1 MRFVAGSE
9 ADSPPA
15 TQVRPLVSVVI
26 PVRDRPESVCV
37 AVNSVLAHAGNNIEI
52 VVVDDGSTDGTSA
65 AVGRIADG
73 RVRVVSIPASG
84 VSIARNEGVAA
95 AQAPFIAFLD
105 SDDFVLPGWVD
116 AMVGAAQRGLD
127 VFSCANIERHDR
139 LGDSTLAP
147 TALGA
152 AFGGLTG
159 RFQPG
164 AFGVSR
170 RAFDRAGGYIAGLR
184 HGENTALWMAL
195 GRLQISEP
203 LTVGSVSSAL
213 VVVHRSD
220 RPYDAEKYY
229 ERAIT
234 TLAEVRDMLG
244 RDREVLASHLAIAGV
259 AAGRSG
265 RRWHALQLLGRA
277 IALRPL
283 APIGYAR
290 WCRALVGRR

>member
-1 MRFVAGSE
+1 MRFVAVPE
-9 ADSPPA
+9 ADSHPA
-15 TQVRPLVSVVI
+15 IQVRPLVSVVI
-26 PVRDRPESVCV
+26 PVRNRPESVCV

-52 VVVDDGSTDGTSA
+52 VVVDDGSTDGTST

-73 RVRVVSIPASG
+73 RVRVVPIPASG
-84 VSIARNEGVAA
+84 VSVARNEGVAA
-95 AQAPFIAFLD
+95 ARAQFIAFLD

-116 AMVGAAQRGLD
+116 AMVSAAQRGLD

-170 RAFDRAGGYIAGLR
+170 RAFDAAGGYIAGLR
-184 HGENTALWMAL
+184 HGENTVLWMAL
-195 GRLQISEP
+195 GRLEIAAP
-203 LTVGSVSSAL
+203 LAVGSVSSAL
-213 VVVHRSD
+213 VVVHRRD
-220 RPYDAEKYY
+220 RAYDAEMYY
-229 ERAIT
+229 ESAIT
-234 TLAEVRDMLG
+234 ALAEVGDMLG
-244 RDREVLASHLAIAGV
+244 RDRSALATHLGVAGV

-265 RRWHALQLLGRA
+265 RRREALRLLGRA

-290 WCRALVGRR
+290 WCKALVGR